1 MAGEMGIGIGTGL
14 LETAGNVALT
24 ENQFQQ
30 EQQLMAIQH
39 ANQQELNQQGHD
51 LQFKMW
57 QKTSYPEQV
66 RMMKAAGLNPA
77 LMYKGAGPG
86 GTTGSQGGG
95 AASKGNAP
103 QRPQLNMATMLMGL
117 EMKSLEK
124 DIENKEIQNELDRI
138 EVNRQLGNNER
149 GKEEIRE
156 ITNKAD
162 NISEDTKLKVQQQ
175 SESKAREDLAVLQGK
190 LHQMD
195 IDKYLV
201 NGLSPQDS
209 TIVKTL
215 TEGGMSLYD
224 AWEWLWNSTLDEKM
238 EFVFPLGPK
247 WEQWAKEWHEKR
259 QKDNNNKP
267 LFSE

>member
-1 MAGEMGIGIGTGL
+1 MPGEGIGIGTGL
-14 LETAGNVALT
+14 LEGAI
-24 ENQFQQ
+24 NQATNQQQYQQ
-30 EQQLMAIQH
+30 EQNLMSIQH
-39 ANQQELNQQGHD
+39 GNQKELNQQGHD

-57 QKTSYPEQV
+57 QKTNYPEQV

-103 QRPQLNMATMLMGL
+103 QGWKANPQTMLMGL
-117 EMKSLEK
+117 EMKRLGAEI
-124 DIENKEIQNELDRI
+124 DNINENTNKTKVETDTIS
-138 EVNRQLGNNER
+138 GTNER
-149 GKEEIRE
+149 GAAEISKLNNE
-156 ITNKAD
+156 AQ
-162 NISEDTKLKVQQQ
+162 NISKDTKLKIAQ
-175 SESKAREDLAVLQGK
+175 ESTEEQKKQLVKTQKELNQI
-190 LHQMD
+190 D
-195 IDKYLV
+195 IDKFKI
-201 NGLSPQDS
+201 NSLSPQDS

-215 TEGGMSLYD
+215 TEGGMKLYD

-247 WEQWAKEWHEKR
+247 WEQWAREWHEKR
-259 QKDNNNKP
+259 QRDNNNKP